1 MKRVIAVA
9 NQKGGVGKTTT
20 NVNLAT
26 CLAQAG
32 KRVLVADMDP
42 QGNTTSGF
50 GVDKHSL
57 TSSIYSLLLEEA
69 YLEQVALDVGIEGLQ
84 LLPAN
89 IELSGAEIEL
99 IDMKEREFRLR
110 NIFSHAKYLYDYI
123 LIDCPPSLN
132 LLTLNALCAA
142 DSILVPIQ
150 CEYYALEGLTQL
162 MHTIELVQRKLN
174 PRLAIEGV
182 VFTMYDSRTNL
193 SAQVVEEV
201 REHLSAYTYDSII
214 PRNVRLSEAP
224 SHGLPISLYA
234 PNSKGSEA
242 YEMLAQEVI
251 KKQFTNK
258 QGR

>member
-1 MKRVIAVA
+1 MKRIIAVA

-20 NVNLAT
+20 NVNLST

-50 GVDKHSL
+50 GIDKHNVAH
-57 TSSIYSLLLEEA
+57 SIYSLLSGEA

-99 IDMKEREFRLR
+99 IDQENREYRLR
-110 NIFSHAKYLYDYI
+110 DIFSHAKYLYDYI
-123 LIDCPPSLN
+123 FIDCPPSLN

-162 MHTIELVQRKLN
+162 MHTIDLVQRKLN
-174 PRLAIEGV
+174 PKLTIEGV

-193 SAQVVEEV
+193 SSQVVEEV
-201 REHLSAYTYDSII
+201 RGHLSAYTYDSII

-224 SHGLPISLYA
+224 SHGMPITLYA
-234 PNSKGSEA
+234 PNSRGAEA
-242 YEMLAQEVI
+242 YMNLAREVI
-251 KKQFTNK
+251 RK
-258 QGR
+258 QGVTKA

>member
-1 MKRVIAVA
+1 MKRVIAIA

-50 GVDKHSL
+50 GVDKHNL
-57 TSSIYSLLLEEA
+57 ENSIYTLLLGEA
-69 YLEQVALDVGIEGLQ
+69 YLEQVTVETGIEGLQ

-89 IELSGAEIEL
+89 IQLSGAELEL
-99 IDMKEREFRLR
+99 IDQPDREYKLR

-123 LIDCPPSLN
+123 LVDCPPSLN

-150 CEYYALEGLTQL
+150 CEYYAMEGLTQL
-162 MHTIELVQRKLN
+162 MHTIELVQKKLN

-201 REHLSAYTYDSII
+201 RSHLSQYTYDSII

-224 SHGLPISLYA
+224 SHGLPITLYA

-242 YEMLAQEVI
+242 YMSLAREVMR
-251 KKQFTNK
+251 K
-258 QGR
+258 QGVK

>member
-1 MKRVIAVA
+1 MKRVIAIA

-20 NVNLAT
+20 NVNLAA

-32 KRVLVADMDP
+32 KKVLVADMDP

-50 GVDKHSL
+50 GVDKYTVKH
-57 TSSIYSLLLEEA
+57 SIYSLLSGAA
-69 YLEQVALDVGIEGLQ
+69 YLEEVAMDVGIEGLQ

-89 IELSGAEIEL
+89 IDLSGAEIEL
-99 IDMKEREFRLR
+99 IDVEDREFKLR

-150 CEYYALEGLTQL
+150 CEYYALEGLSQL

-201 REHLSAYTYDSII
+201 RSNLSAYIYSSII

-224 SHGLPISLYA
+224 SHGLPITLYA
-234 PNSKGSEA
+234 PNSKGAEA
-242 YEMLAQEVI
+242 YQLLAEEVM
-251 KKQFTNK
+251 QK
-258 QGR
+258 QGFN